1 MAGKTAEVGMT
12 RGWRLSCP
20 RRRPPV
26 RRRRRPPKE
35 KSEEDTSAQ
44 SNLQENKN
52 CEWKFLKRNQFIDFI
67 KTADEF

>member
-44 SNLQENKN
+44 SNVQ
-52 CEWKFLKRNQFIDFI
+52 
-67 KTADEF
+67 KTRTVNGNFSKGINLLTS